1 MLKPH
6 PQSLLTLLAALVL
19 AEPAPAGEV
28 AFTDHEG
35 RAVSLPR
42 PARRVASLPIPM
54 ASTLVALEG
63 SPDILV
69 GMHPL
74 AKSAMAEGILGR
86 IFPQVG
92 GIPSDITAAGFVP
105 NVEALAVTA
114 PDLVIQWGERGG
126 DIVDPITNA
135 GMTVMLIRYG
145 VEQNAREY
153 MTMAARAIGR
163 ADRIEPLVTWRAA
176 VEAEMRAVSDTIPE
190 ADRPSVLYLGRAL
203 ENLTASGSENNY
215 NAWYMDLAG
224 GRNAAHDLVGQG
236 VTISPEQIATWD
248 PDVILL
254 NSFEPHLT
262 TARIFDDPI
271 LSLTTAAQAGRVYK
285 MPLGGYR
292 WDPPNQESPL
302 TWMWLAMLLH
312 PDRFDYDLRA
322 EMRAAYRT
330 LYDHE
335 LSDAD
340 IDEILWMDMQ
350 GVAPGYARFAA
361 AP

>member
-1 MLKPH
+1 MSNPRL
-6 PQSLLTLLAALVL
+6 SLAALLVLGLIEPVL
-19 AEPAPAGEV
+19 ADGIV
-28 AFTDHEG
+28 FTDHEG
-35 RAVSLPR
+35 REVSLPA

-63 SPDILV
+63 SPDVLV

-74 AKSAMAEGILGR
+74 ARSAMEEGILGR
-86 IFPQVG
+86 MFPEVG
-92 GIPSDITAAGFVP
+92 GIPADITATGFVP
-105 NVEALAVTA
+105 NVEVLAATA
-114 PDLVIQWGERGG
+114 PDFVIQWGGRGG

-135 GMTVMLIRYG
+135 GLTVMLIRYG

-153 MTMAARAIGR
+153 MTMAAKAIGR
-163 ADRIEPLVTWRAA
+163 PDRIAPLVAWRAT

-190 ADRPSVLYLGRAL
+190 ADRPRVLYLGRAL
-203 ENLTASGSENNY
+203 EALTASGSANNY

-224 GRNAAHDLVGQG
+224 GRSASHDLVGQG
-236 VTISPEQIATWD
+236 VTINPEQIAVWN

-254 NSFEPHLT
+254 NSFEPALRPS
-262 TARIFDDPI
+262 RILDDPI
-271 LSLTTAAQAGRVYK
+271 LSLTTAARTGRVYK

-322 EMRAAYRT
+322 DMRAAYRT

-335 LSDAD
+335 LTDAD
-340 IDEILWMDMQ
+340 IDGILWMEMQ
-350 GVAPGYARFAA
+350 GTAPGYARFAA
-361 AP
+361 RP